1 MAIINYIDA
10 ISKAMWE
17 EMERDENVF
26 LIGEDV
32 GNYGGAF
39 KVTKGFQKHFGSNR
53 VIDSV
58 LAESAIIGAATG
70 AAVAGMRPIVEMQFS
85 DFVTNG
91 FSQLVNNTA
100 SISYRWNLSCPIV
113 LRMPT
118 GAGVRGGPFH
128 SRNTEAWFF
137 HQPGLKIVAPSTP
150 YDAKGLMKSAIRD
163 DNPVLYLEHKRFY
176 RNIKGEVPD
185 EEYLIEIGVGEIK
198 KSGSDISLITYGGT
212 LHQSIEAAEKIEKEN
227 GISVEVVDLRT
238 LAPLDKNIIL
248 TSVKKTGKVL
258 IVHEDNLTGGIGAEI
273 AAIISENAFNYLDS
287 PIKRVAAFDI
297 PTPYSPT
304 LEDYFLPNTNKI
316 YSALIELSKY

>member
-1 MAIINYIDA
+1 MANINYIDA
-10 ISKAMWE
+10 ISKGLWE

-26 LIGEDV
+26 LFGEDV
-32 GNYGGAF
+32 GEYGGAF
-39 KVTKGFQKHFGSNR
+39 KVTKGFLKHFGNKR

-70 AAVAGMRPIVEMQFS
+70 AAVAGMRPVVEMQFS

-100 SISYRWNLSCPIV
+100 TVSYRWNLACPIV
-113 LRMPT
+113 LRLPT

-137 HQPGLKIVAPSTP
+137 HQPGLKIVAPATP
-150 YDAKGLMKSAIRD
+150 IDAKGLIKSAIRD
-163 DNPVLYLEHKRFY
+163 NNPVLFLEHKRLY

-185 EEYLIEIGVGEIK
+185 GEILIEIGKGEIK
-198 KSGSDISLITYGGT
+198 KNGSNITLITYGGT
-212 LHQSIEAAEKIEKEN
+212 LHQSIEAAEKIEKLK
-227 GISVEVVDLRT
+227 GTSVEVLDLRS
-238 LAPLDKNIIL
+238 LVPLDKELIFE
-248 TSVKKTGKVL
+248 SVKKTGRVL

-273 AAIISENAFNYLDS
+273 TALIMENCFANLDA
-287 PIKRVAAFDI
+287 PVKRLASFDI

-304 LEDYFLPNTNKI
+304 LEDYFLPNTEKI
-316 YSALIELSKY
+316 FKALNELSNY